1 MDAVELVQ
9 RLHEHRV
16 HVNRILLEVA
26 GQLAP
31 SQLHEG
37 FRIGQGS
44 VWKSLLHLYAADYV
58 WIEALQGNEEP
69 LLPGDVRDELPGNQL
84 GAGAMLSLDEL
95 KAAWAESDRRWQE
108 YLSLLKPDSLD
119 EIVYKVS
126 TSSGKGRR
134 LGTRRA
140 DVLLHVCTHAE
151 YTTAQVI
158 NMFRQLGVESL
169 PDVMLITLARRQV
182 REQLDRAT

>member
-1 MDAVELVQ
+1 MV
-9 RLHEHRV
+9 
-16 HVNRILLEVA
+16 
-26 GQLAP
+26 
-31 SQLHEG
+31 
-37 FRIGQGS
+37 
-44 VWKSLLHLYAADYV
+44 
-58 WIEALQGNEEP
+58 
-69 LLPGDVRDELPGNQL
+69 
-84 GAGAMLSLDEL
+84 SLDEL

-108 YLSLLKPDSLD
+108 YLSLLNPESLD

-169 PDVMLITLARRQV
+169 PDVMLITLARRQM